1 MGISVYYRP
10 DIYGILRSRNNMPN
24 DMNTFE
30 TSSY

>member
-10 DIYGILRSRNNMPN
+10 DIYGILRGENNMPN
-24 DMNTFE
+24 DMNTFL